1 MEEKRFMILILQ
13 NSEGHISVYNN
24 ILQLTDAPDIV
35 TDGDGDKYIGY
46 EEIGEAYSGCSRD
59 RIDEKNVQIAEHI
72 ASVTKGGVFLDLGC
86 GDGAVTVPCAQLGVR
101 IIAGDI
107 SNKMMMLLQER
118 ARKNGVSLENVTLCR
133 MNALDIPLKNESVD
147 AVIANSVLHL
157 ISNPEKVLREICR
170 VLKPGGRFVCLDDA
184 PGKGK
189 PGEDEFAEEND
200 EYMKILSELYDNYW
214 VELEQRGVRAKRY
227 SWRFNRDAVC
237 RKMFGAVETTRIERD
252 APYFHRLVDYFL
264 PRFTGKGFSDQV
276 DVPADLHKE
285 IVSKVVDE
293 VRNKYSVVF
302 NTIGYHGIE
311 DDIVITSYIK

>member
-1 MEEKRFMILILQ
+1 MEEKRVMMFILQ

-118 ARKNGVSLENVTLCR
+118 ARKNDVSLENVTLCR

-147 AVIANSVLHL
+147 AVVDALSLVRSTVTARIATRSSREQANGVTVIETTSD
-157 ISNPEKVLREICR
+157 REI
-170 VLKPGGRFVCLDDA
+170 V
-184 PGKGK
+184 
-189 PGEDEFAEEND
+189 
-200 EYMKILSELYDNYW
+200 
-214 VELEQRGVRAKRY
+214 
-227 SWRFNRDAVC
+227 
-237 RKMFGAVETTRIERD
+237 TT
-252 APYFHRLVDYFL
+252 
-264 PRFTGKGFSDQV
+264 T
-276 DVPADLHKE
+276 
-285 IVSKVVDE
+285 
-293 VRNKYSVVF
+293 
-302 NTIGYHGIE
+302 
-311 DDIVITSYIK
+311 VIPNA